1 MAMQQEPR
9 KIGGT
14 YHIFWAYFPMKSKPS
29 FSSYPLPS
37 HGGTQWPA
45 ANDFLRRWGVL
56 LEAFWAISQTT
67 LAGCSLERLG
77 KHGRIRTVD
86 WWRMSWSFNVLSQYI
101 LQGFFCSKKLFKI
114 QIISLK
120 ETSLIYVNWCGFSN
134 ILWTLRDELRWM
146 SSIKKPVDWQWK
158 CHFISRKLDI
168 SIFFIVPGIF

>member
-120 ETSLIYVNWCGFSN
+120 ETSLIYVNWCGFSTSEMSWDECHLSQLIDNGN
-134 ILWTLRDELRWM
+134 ISYLENWTYLSFLLSM
-146 SSIKKPVDWQWK
+146 GYSI
-158 CHFISRKLDI
+158 LLY
-168 SIFFIVPGIF
+168 